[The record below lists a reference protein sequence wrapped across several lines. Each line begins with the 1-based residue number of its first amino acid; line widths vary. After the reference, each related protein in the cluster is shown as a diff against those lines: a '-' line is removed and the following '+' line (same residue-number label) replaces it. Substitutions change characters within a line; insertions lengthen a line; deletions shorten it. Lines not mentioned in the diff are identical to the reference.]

1 MEPIKMGSVE
11 NAKYDKDKKKSGDLK
26 RKPAKRFSPLSLRII
41 VIFIVP
47 VAMFFIGFLHLDQYR
62 NTILQSE
69 IDALYRQGNTLAR
82 TIGQTDA
89 QYSIRAQRRISEL
102 TVQRASQLIASIP
115 DARIRIF
122 QPDGQMISDSARSS
136 RLSTPNIRLTPR
148 EDMMQRGWTTWLRN
162 KINAVAGFLSPGD
175 NYPLYREGLKLSAQD
190 FPSVQAALMGEAASL
205 VMRDWKGKLVLG
217 VAVPIRHLRVVRG
230 ALLVTASGE
239 QLERDIED
247 LHYTFFQIFAGILI
261 FTILMGSYLSRS
273 IVGPILR
280 LARGANIVGQGSGQS
295 LTLPDLIKR
304 KDEIGTLARDLSDMT
319 DELQAKM
326 KATASFAADVSHEI
340 KNPLTS
346 LRSAVE
352 TITRIEDPQQQK
364 KLMQIILDDVGRLDR
379 LITDISAASRLEA
392 DLSQA
397 EFEQIDLNDLLKNF
411 VDGRQL
417 TEMQDRQITV
427 TLDLPKRSIAV
438 NVVVGRLVQVLDN
451 LLSNA
456 VSFSP
461 DGGKIAIALV
471 KKGGKAMIT
480 VADQG
485 PGIPPAKTETI
496 FDRFYT
502 ERPSGESFGRHSG
515 LGLSISKQIIEAH
528 GGTLTADNVQN
539 SPDEKTGAKTGAV
552 MTITLPL

>member
-1 MEPIKMGSVE
+1 MSKHTGS
-11 NAKYDKDKKKSGDLK
+11 KHTGGQTTPTFRWFSPK
-26 RKPAKRFSPLSLRII
+26 RYSPLSMRII

-62 NTILQSE
+62 NTIIQSE

-89 QYSIRAQRRISEL
+89 EYSIRAQRRISEL

-122 QPDGQMISDSARSS
+122 QPDGRLISDSARSS
-136 RLSTPNIRLTPR
+136 RLASPTIKLTPR
-148 EDMMQRGWTTWLRN
+148 PDMMPQGFGVWIRH
-162 KINAVAGFLSPGD
+162 KVNALAAALTPGD
-175 NYPLYREGLKLSAQD
+175 NYPLYREGRNLTAQN
-190 FPSVQAALMGEAASL
+190 FPSVEAALRGEPARL
-205 VMRDWKGKLVLG
+205 VMRDRQGKLILG

-239 QLERDIED
+239 EIERDIED
-247 LHYTFFQIFAGILI
+247 LHFTFFQIFTAILV

-280 LARGANIVGQGSGQS
+280 LARGANVVRQGGGQS
-295 LTLPDLIKR
+295 LTLPDLIER
-304 KDEIGTLARDLSDMT
+304 RDEIGTLARDLSDMT

-352 TITRIEDPQQQK
+352 TISRVDDRDQQK

-392 DLSQA
+392 DLSEA
-397 EFEQIDLNDLLKNF
+397 EFEAIDLGELLKNF
-411 VDGRQL
+411 VEGRKL
-417 TEMQDRQITV
+417 TAMEERHISLV
-427 TLDLPKRSIAV
+427 LDVPKRAVKANIAV
-438 NVVVGRLVQVLDN
+438 GRIVQVLDN

-461 DGGKIAIALV
+461 DHGEISISFVRKA
-471 KKGGKAMIT
+471 GKAMIT
-480 VADQG
+480 VTDQG
-485 PGIPPAKTETI
+485 PGIPPAKIDAI

-515 LGLSISKQIIEAH
+515 LGLSISKKIIEAH
-528 GGTLTADNVQN
+528 GGMLSADNV
-539 SPDEKTGAKTGAV
+539 KAGTGTETGVETGAV
-552 MTITLPL
+552 MTITLPLK